1 MVSVEVFSVLL
12 PLGKCCSHANFAF
25 YFVVFFSNLFS
36 FIWINVVLSIM
47 IKHQFLRVLK
57 GVLNSYIGLAYFFV
71 VFFFQEKALK
81 FVHSQL

>member
-36 FIWINVVLSIM
+36 FNWINVVRCIM
-47 IKHQFLRVLK
+47 IKHQFLR
-57 GVLNSYIGLAYFFV
+57 VLNSYIGLAYFF

>member
-36 FIWINVVLSIM
+36 FNWINVVRCIM
-47 IKHQFLRVLK
+47 IKHQFLR
-57 GVLNSYIGLAYFFV
+57 VLNSYIGLAYFFV
-71 VFFFQEKALK
+71 FFFRKK
-81 FVHSQL
+81 P